1 MSEGSCGVVPRPA
14 RIEDFSADSLRGTGP
29 ELTADLRE
37 LARGRNLLDLKFSE
51 MAAAFAATDEYDAEG
66 SISPIHWIRHN
77 CHMTSGAAADRVV
90 VGEHIA
96 SVPESLS
103 AMADGE
109 IGFSHLA
116 LIAREAG

>member
-1 MSEGSCGVVPRPA
+1 M
-14 RIEDFSADSLRGTGP
+14 EDFCVESSGGTGP
-29 ELTADLRE
+29 EVTSDLRE
-37 LARGRNLLDLKFSE
+37 LARGRNLLALKFSE
-51 MAAAFAATDEYDAEG
+51 MAAAFAATDGYDAEG

-96 SVPESLS
+96 RVPESLS

-116 LIAREAG
+116 LIAREAVALAGSG